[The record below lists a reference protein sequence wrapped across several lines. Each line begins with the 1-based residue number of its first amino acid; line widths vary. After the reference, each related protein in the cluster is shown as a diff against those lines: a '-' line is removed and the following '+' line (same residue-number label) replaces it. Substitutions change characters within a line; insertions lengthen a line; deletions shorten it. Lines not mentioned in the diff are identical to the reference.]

1 MRNFAPSSS
10 PEAPPQSGTTTHG
23 LCTTTTMPPDPA
35 VLFAEFQPLVRRL
48 IRQYGEDP
56 ELRQDLVGEIY
67 CRFRSLVEAYDPER
81 GVPLRPYLVHT
92 LPASVYTF
100 TRSQWRRQQRE
111 VALETDGGLV
121 DGLPVTDPTP
131 EWGRQVLLQES
142 LRELPRAIAALPL
155 RQRQVVISRYYEAL
169 SFEEIALRMRVRP
182 ATARSL
188 LRHGLN
194 NLRRTLDIGEA
205 AYPW

>member
-1 MRNFAPSSS
+1 V
-10 PEAPPQSGTTTHG
+10 
-23 LCTTTTMPPDPA
+23 

-67 CRFRSLVEAYDPER
+67 CRFRALVEAYDPTR

-92 LPASVYTF
+92 LPASIYTF

-111 VALETDGGLV
+111 VALETGDGMLAE
-121 DGLPVTDPTP
+121 GLPVLDPTP
-131 EWGRQVLLQES
+131 EWGQQLMLEQA
-142 LRELPRAIAALPL
+142 LREMPHAIAGLPL
-155 RQRQVVISRYYEAL
+155 RQRQVVIGRYYEAL

-194 NLRRTLDIGEA
+194 NLRRTLDVGEA